1 MVESLIGLT
10 ITVIIVGIVA
20 LIAIKLLDMLPMEGG
35 FKDVARLLIILVAVL
50 VVILRALPLIGVSL

>member
-1 MVESLIGLT
+1 M
-10 ITVIIVGIVA
+10 IIVGIVA